1 MEKSKCAR
9 HNTSGQVS
17 LIEIPG
23 GKDKRNMKKLLM
35 ISLLIGVV
43 SLGCKP
49 EQVITQLEVG
59 RGKLLDAGLAI
70 EAVEHLKR
78 AEQEEANKVEP
89 RALLLIAYSHGLSTG
104 MAKSLNLEDEYQRQR
119 TQRVTTL
126 GEYEMKKILQIL
138 GERHRVQKD
147 AIQIL
152 IDKGP
157 PAIPFILD
165 SLIKGRYKNVH
176 TDFVEILVG
185 IGSKGIDQLF
195 KAAGDANT
203 PAHVKIQL
211 IRIVGDIGDPASS
224 AGLESLQ
231 KATADAGLKMEIN
244 TALYQLGNKAYQENI
259 IAGLSDSNVI
269 VRRAAAKSMASLN
282 EPPTTKLVTALK
294 DTDDTV
300 RRDVAK
306 ALQKHQDSSA
316 VDNLVGILTNDS
328 SLNTKQV
335 ALDALNIYVENGLA
349 NGLAGRL
356 IALLTNPEVVNHEDR
371 LRIVQLLKKPAL
383 MKQIE
388 EADQYDN
395 LPHKLDDYY
404 RTKEENDMVKTV
416 LNELLLELN

>member
-1 MEKSKCAR
+1 
-9 HNTSGQVS
+9 
-17 LIEIPG
+17 
-23 GKDKRNMKKLLM
+23 M

-43 SLGCKP
+43 GLGCKP

-104 MAKSLNLEDEYQRQR
+104 MAKSLNLEDEYRRQR
-119 TQRVTTL
+119 AQRVTTL

-147 AIQIL
+147 AIQVL
-152 IDKGP
+152 IDKGT

-195 KAAGDANT
+195 KAVGDANT

-211 IRIVGDIGDPASS
+211 IRIVGNIGDPGAS

-259 IAGLSDSNVI
+259 VVGLSDSNVI

-282 EPPTTKLVTALK
+282 EPPTAKLVTALE

-306 ALQKHQDSSA
+306 ALQKHQDASA

-388 EADQYDN
+388 AADQYDN